1 MESVLEIGKPKVI
14 IEAIFKR
21 KKNIQ
26 RGNVQKCR
34 SRQEKLNYRDF
45 KVNKYLSLDL

>member
-1 MESVLEIGKPKVI
+1 MESVLELGKPKVI
-14 IEAIFKR
+14 IEAILKR

-26 RGNVQKCR
+26 RGNIQNCR
-34 SRQEKLNYRDF
+34 SRQEKMNYRDF